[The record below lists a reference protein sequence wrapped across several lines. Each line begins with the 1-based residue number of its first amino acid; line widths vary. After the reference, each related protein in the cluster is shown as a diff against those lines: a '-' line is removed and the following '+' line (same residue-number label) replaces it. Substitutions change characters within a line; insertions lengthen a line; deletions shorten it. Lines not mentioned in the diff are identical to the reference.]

1 MGYYT
6 DYTLK
11 VYDKEGE
18 LIVRDKEEFKEVEK
32 AFIEITEFT
41 SKDFDDLYY
50 GVNWKWYEAES
61 DIEELASRFPS
72 YYFIL
77 EGAGEDKEDWW
88 VLACHGNEHTIQEVT
103 PPSNCFDDYW
113 CIE

>member
-11 VYDKEGE
+11 VYNEKGE
-18 LIVRDKEEFKEVEK
+18 LILRNEKEFKEVEK
-32 AFIEITEFT
+32 VFIEITQFT
-41 SKDFDDLYY
+41 SEDFDDLYY
-50 GVNWKWYEAES
+50 SVNWKWYEAQS
-61 DIEELASRFPS
+61 DVKELASRFPS

-77 EGAGEDKEDWW
+77 EGVGEERDDWW
-88 VLACHGNEHTIQEVT
+88 VRAYHNDQYFERYVT

-113 CIE
+113 NIE